1 MQKILRIDPKDN
13 LIVALRDLAQGDII
27 ENEGQRIQLVTDVP
41 AKHKFTREPVP
52 VGGIVTLYGVPV
64 GKAVAP
70 APVRRAHHRGQRGPL
85 RGGSRPERRRSVHVE
100 GPGRLPLGEPHVRR
114 RDPPRRARGDRELLA
129 HHPAGVL

>member
-70 APVRRAHHRGQRGPL
+70 LQSGQRGPL

>member
-27 ENEGQRIQLVTDVP
+27 ENDGQRIQLVTDVP

-64 GKAVAP
+64 GTAVAP
-70 APVRRAHHRGQRGPL
+70 LQSGDSHQQRRFSAAGRTND
-85 RGGSRPERRRSVHVE
+85 GGGRATRQIQANSAQDLDAGGARP
-100 GPGRLPLGEPHVRR
+100 
-114 RDPPRRARGDRELLA
+114 
-129 HHPAGVL
+129 

>member
-64 GKAVAP
+64 GKPRSSP
-70 APVRRAHHRGQRGPL
+70 ASASPWTTWSTTRRK
-85 RGGSRPERRRSVHVE
+85 SI
-100 GPGRLPLGEPHVRR
+100 
-114 RDPPRRARGDRELLA
+114 
-129 HHPAGVL
+129 